1 MLAWILAVSSF
12 DKFLTQL
19 TDTVKNVSSAYCR
32 KLVTVS
38 KIKVA
43 HTNTGRLYTSKK
55 ELWMLGFGCSV
66 LLLCTYLSLSLAIN
80 LLNQFRK
87 SHLLQHHPDYLQV
100 NPPVAETR
108 YSVIKMFD
116 MTLKRRFIENRI
128 RYLFRGCND
137 LKQLCFKKAN
147 RTVHD
152 LKRAY
157 IVGKYFPCYTQSICR
172 TGKCL
177 SIIEAHQIS

>member
-43 HTNTGRLYTSKK
+43 HTSTGRLYTSKK

-66 LLLCTYLSLSLAIN
+66 LLLCTYLSLKFGHKPLESIQKQNPTCCSTTQITYKLI
-80 LLNQFRK
+80 L
-87 SHLLQHHPDYLQV
+87 LLQRQDTLLSRCLIWLWKEGLLKIVLDTYLEGV
-100 NPPVAETR
+100 
-108 YSVIKMFD
+108 
-116 MTLKRRFIENRI
+116 MTLSS
-128 RYLFRGCND
+128 C
-137 LKQLCFKKAN
+137 A
-147 RTVHD
+147 
-152 LKRAY
+152 LKRLTEQYMTWNRY
-157 IVGKYFPCYTQSICR
+157 ILWGNTFPVTHRASAEQANVYQ
-172 TGKCL
+172 
-177 SIIEAHQIS
+177 